1 MKLIPLANGGFTIVD
16 AADYDDLIQYRW
28 LLSRNGKRFYV
39 RRFEKVNTPKGP
51 KQKCIYMHRQIMNP
65 PDGMDV
71 DHRFGDGLD
80 NRRENLRIC
89 TRVQNSQNSMERAMK
104 EGQQIIFKHPVS
116 GQILTGLTVSN
127 HVIYVFAENRSTGT
141 AWVETNKITEWRD
154 ASEAWKALSLQNVRA
169 GNFEWNEG
177 PKVEPIK

>member
-16 AADYDDLIQYRW
+16 AADYDDLMQYRW

-39 RRFEKVNTPKGP
+39 RRFEKVNTPEGP

-89 TRVQNSQNSMERAMK
+89 TRTQNSQNAKKKTSSTQKHKGVYKTHNGKFGARIYLNERKAHIGVFPTSELAARAYDQKAK
-104 EGQQIIFKHPVS
+104 ELFGEFANLNFK
-116 GQILTGLTVSN
+116 TD
-127 HVIYVFAENRSTGT
+127 E
-141 AWVETNKITEWRD
+141 
-154 ASEAWKALSLQNVRA
+154 LQD
-169 GNFEWNEG
+169 
-177 PKVEPIK
+177 I

>member
-1 MKLIPLANGGFTIVD
+1 MKLISLANGGFTIVD

-39 RRFEKVNTPKGP
+39 RRFEKVNTPEGP

-89 TRVQNSQNSMERAMK
+89 TRTQNSQNAKKKTNSTQTHTGIFTTHNGKHGARIWNDGAKVHIGVYDTPELAARAYDQRAI
-104 EGQQIIFKHPVS
+104 ELFGE
-116 GQILTGLTVSN
+116 
-127 HVIYVFAENRSTGT
+127 FAN
-141 AWVETNKITEWRD
+141 
-154 ASEAWKALSLQNVRA
+154 L
-169 GNFEWNEG
+169 NF
-177 PKVEPIK
+177 PAK

>member
-16 AADYDDLIQYRW
+16 AADYDDLVQYRW

-39 RRFEKVNTPKGP
+39 RRFEKVSTPEGS
-51 KQKCIYMHRQIMNP
+51 KQKCIYMHRQIMTP

-89 TRVQNSQNSMERAMK
+89 TRVQNSQNSRKRATSK
-104 EGQQIIFKHPVS
+104 HKGVFKTH
-116 GQILTGLTVSN
+116 N
-127 HVIYVFAENRSTGT
+127 NKYAARIYLNGAKTHIGVYEH
-141 AWVETNKITEWRD
+141 
-154 ASEAWKALSLQNVRA
+154 SEAAARA
-169 GNFEWNEG
+169 YDQKVKELFGEFANLNFPNE
-177 PKVEPIK
+177 